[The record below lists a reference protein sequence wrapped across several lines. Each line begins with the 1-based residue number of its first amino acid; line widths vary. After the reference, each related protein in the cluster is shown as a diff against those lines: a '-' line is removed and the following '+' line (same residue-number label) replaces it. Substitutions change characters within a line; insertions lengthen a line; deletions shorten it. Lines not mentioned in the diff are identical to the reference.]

1 MSSFLKGALDNT
13 ELGHSKDFLGQKYE
27 MCYLAR
33 DNFKGKAADDKIT
46 FSFKGEQELIVLIS
60 GFAKHKKQR

>member
-27 MCYLAR
+27 MCNVVR

-46 FSFKGEQELIVLIS
+46 FFLKVNRSSLI
-60 GFAKHKKQR
+60 